1 MNCKLTNLKTLH
13 TNRWQQDD
21 TPCFVPFPS
30 QSIKYWITTLLIAMM
45 SIVGAWGQT
54 DKVLDATQIWDY
66 SGFEIAQNYNITYQN
81 RSFTANQWDFIS
93 LPFNASQS
101 VLDATFGSGKY
112 QLQQF
117 DSMDNN
123 TFVFKTMETP
133 SITAGYPYLIK
144 VSETVNNPVFTNVT
158 FATTTGLCYGNENVK
173 LYGSL
178 ITVAGWDLINNH
190 HAYKMIDGVL
200 TKMSYMGEGRPEQS
214 NILPPS
220 AYIKTDDSTVPSLN
234 IAGSPGEGG
243 DDPDPSTMTMQQ
255 KIAARMQL
263 SNAPTVYITL
273 PDKGDTSLDDYLY
286 KKGGEGQKY
295 DEAPYRRASIKVVA
309 TDDTT
314 SPHYMESFEEDADH
328 LEIKVRGNST
338 SMSQYTGHGGSEA
351 KRPYRLKF
359 AKKDKTTGQNF
370 KHDMINGGY
379 SKRNWTLLANAFD
392 HSLIRNALTCE
403 LGKIVGMPFN
413 PGYKFVD
420 LVINDEYRG
429 TYQVSDHCEID
440 GDRINIDEDGWYVEF
455 QGKTQM
461 CDYPMFFAEQ
471 GLIMNINNP
480 EPAYAGTETTRADSA
495 AVEQPIIDEVKE
507 WFQNSWKKGL
517 GKNFTNPESGW
528 RAYNDEETLMKFW
541 IITEITGDYDGL
553 MSVKAYR
560 KTDGKLYWGPVWDK
574 DLAYGNY
581 SSMSATNGTLVANM
595 SGNASSIDDYFANNF
610 AKDPEFMTKVKAK
623 MDQLVNGGLKTTLC
637 NKIDELAALVAQTE
651 KLDSAKW
658 NFNGPGTGM
667 EQYHKGVTGYDN
679 YAAYIAQLKTWINGR
694 VDYVQTQFTTLAT
707 AANTSA
713 GSVVYDVTKNAYE
726 NGQLENGIYKEENT
740 DKYINV
746 TLTGRSFAANEWSAI
761 SLPFSVDETQMKT
774 IFGNSYDI
782 KTFTGVSDDGT
793 KMIFETPE
801 DKSIKAGMPYII
813 KPSQAVADNTIFNKV
828 IFSCYQD
835 WSSTV
840 NPNGESITFGNY
852 TLTSS
857 IYKAD
862 LSNKNLIG
870 NDGKTLTATN
880 GSNNGSIV
888 YVTVA
893 DGAAAPTIQF
903 GRTVRTQ
910 LTNLP
915 TIYIDTKDGAAI
927 QASTGDYVQAA
938 IQVIDSESG
947 PLTSFTESEEY
958 LQIRG
963 RGKAEWSVADGKKSY
978 RLKFAKKHKYDLTG
992 AGYTKRNWIL
1002 AANAADESM
1011 IKNALTKKLGD
1022 AVGLPFTPNT
1032 CFVDLVVNGKYLGT
1046 YTAMDYV
1053 EADREDGTSERVDA
1067 DEKTGWLIEMMNED
1081 GVDKTG
1087 DVYVAGTNYTR
1098 PWVVIK
1104 NPEPSYDEATATP
1117 EEIATAKNA
1126 VTNPVQTFINNLWTS
1141 PETYVDKTTLVNWYI
1156 ASEILGGTT
1165 TLSSVYAYKDAEDT
1179 QLKFG
1184 PLWGNELAW
1193 QNSAMTDIANNG
1205 TKDGLIVNSAAESA
1219 LRNKLQS
1226 LWDESWFTSLV
1237 ASRWLVVKNGL
1248 ADALKTEAD
1257 ALKSTISASW
1267 TKNYTTTESDGAGW
1281 TATGTLEN
1289 DVNTIKTYIDN
1300 RIAYLD
1306 KKFLLAASDLEYDVT
1321 LEDAL
1326 TAYAGFNNRTVNV
1339 TLKNRGTIWGN
1350 EWNAICLP
1358 FSLTNEQLIAV
1369 FGTGYQLKSFK
1380 GVTEGETFNTFDFND
1395 TQTTLDAGVPYII
1408 KPTANVT
1415 NLTFN
1420 NVTLN
1425 LSLDNSVVEKTSDK
1439 SKTFKFT
1446 GTLQPYKMA
1455 DDGTDWFIGRNNKAY
1470 KSNGTL
1476 HACRA
1481 YFTMPST
1488 QAAAKAFMFGNLIT
1502 SIDNIVINDNSLENV
1517 KIYNLNGQVVG
1528 NSWNAVPQGIYIV
1541 NGKKVIK

>member
-1 MNCKLTNLKTLH
+1 MNSKLI
-13 TNRWQQDD
+13 NRQQLPASQWQQDD
-21 TPCFVPFPS
+21 TPCFVPFPN
-30 QSIKYWITTLLIAMM
+30 QSLKYWITTLLIAMM

-144 VSETVNNPVFTNVT
+144 VSETVNDPVFTNVT

-178 ITVAGWDLINNH
+178 IRVAGWDLINNH

-214 NILPPS
+214 DILPPS
-220 AYIKTDDSTVPSLN
+220 AYIKTDASTVPSLN

-255 KIAARMQL
+255 KIAAKMQL

-420 LVINDEYRG
+420 LVINDDYRG

-440 GDRINIDEDGWYVEF
+440 ADRININEDTGWYVEF

-480 EPAYAGTETTRADSA
+480 EPAYAGTETTRADSTV
-495 AVEQPIIDEVKE
+495 VEQSIKDEVKS
-507 WFQNSWKKGL
+507 WFQNSWQKGFAS
-517 GKNFTNPESGW
+517 GFTSPTTGW
-528 RAYNDEETLMKFW
+528 RAYNDEESLMKFW

-560 KTDGKLYWGPVWDK
+560 EADGKLCWGPVWDK

-581 SSMSATNGTLVANM
+581 SSMASANTTLVANM

-667 EQYHKGVTGYDN
+667 EQYHKGVTGYDK
-679 YAAYIAQLKTWINGR
+679 YAAYIAQLKDWINAR
-694 VDYVQTQFTTLAT
+694 VDYVQTQINALYT
-707 AANTSA
+707 AANTPEEFE
-713 GSVVYDVTKNAYE
+713 YDVTKTSSESISN
-726 NGQLENGIYKEENT
+726 KM
-740 DKYINV
+740 DKLVNV
-746 TLTGRSFAANEWSAI
+746 TMKNRTFTKGVWNTI
-761 SLPFSVDETQMKT
+761 SLPFSVDETQLKT
-774 IFGNSYDI
+774 IFGDNYELKEFSGLDE
-782 KTFTGVSDDGT
+782 TDNT
-793 KMIFETPE
+793 KMLFTTPA
-801 DKSIKAGMPYII
+801 DNAIQTSVPYLI
-813 KPSQAVADNTIFNKV
+813 KPSIDVVNNPIFNNVIINAKIIDWKDGFFYGGEKV
-828 IFSCYQD
+828 
-835 WSSTV
+835 V
-840 NPNGESITFGNY
+840 FGNY
-852 TLTSS
+852 EFVAHLVNAYAANRKAIGTDTSLT
-857 IYKAD
+857 D
-862 LSNKNLIG
+862 
-870 NDGKTLTATN
+870 NDGSIHSN
-880 GSNNGSIV
+880 GSQAFIRILNSAPV
-888 YVTVA
+888 
-893 DGAAAPTIQF
+893 PTIVF
-903 GRTVRTQ
+903 PSSVEPVVRTQ

-938 IQVIDSESG
+938 IQVIDDPTTG
-947 PLTSFTESEEY
+947 HLNSFTESEEY
-958 LQIRG
+958 LQVRG
-963 RGKAEWSVADGKKSY
+963 RGKAEWSEANGKKSY

-1053 EADREDGTSERVDA
+1053 EADRENGTSKRVDA

-1087 DVYVAGTNYTR
+1087 DVYVAGTNYTS

-1104 NPEPSYDEATATP
+1104 NPEPDYKETDT
-1117 EEIATAKNA
+1117 EEVKNA
-1126 VTNPVQTFINNLWTS
+1126 AISAVTTPVQTFIDNLWKS

-1184 PLWGNELAW
+1184 PLWGSELAW
-1193 QNSAMTDIANNG
+1193 QSSAMTDLENDE
-1205 TKDGLIVNSAAESA
+1205 TKLGLVVNSSEESA

-1226 LWDESWFTSLV
+1226 LWNESWFTSLV

-1248 ADALKTEAD
+1248 ADALRTEAD
-1257 ALKSTISASW
+1257 ALKSTISNSW
-1267 TKNYTTTESDGAGW
+1267 TKNYATTESDGAGW

-1339 TLKNRGTIWGN
+1339 TLKNRGTITSSYWNPITFPFNANEDKMKEVFGN
-1350 EWNAICLP
+1350 EFQLEQ
-1358 FSLTNEQLIAV
+1358 FSSVESQGDKVSVLKFTKVSPKAVTAGTPYLIKPASDV
-1369 FGTGYQLKSFK
+1369 NLDEKTFSNVTFNSSDEGSTTA
-1380 GVTEGETFNTFDFND
+1380 TEGYAYVGLLQPKTFSADKTHLFVGKNNTFVRLSGSA
-1395 TQTTLDAGVPYII
+1395 TL
-1408 KPTANVT
+1408 
-1415 NLTFN
+1415 
-1420 NVTLN
+1420 
-1425 LSLDNSVVEKTSDK
+1425 
-1439 SKTFKFT
+1439 T
-1446 GTLQPYKMA
+1446 GA
-1455 DDGTDWFIGRNNKAY
+1455 
-1470 KSNGTL
+1470 
-1476 HACRA
+1476 RA
-1481 YFTMPST
+1481 YFTIPE
-1488 QAAAKAFMFGNLIT
+1488 AAYSKQFNLGSFDDIT
-1502 SIDNIVINDNSLENV
+1502 GISNVIIQTDADNS
-1517 KIYNLNGQVVG
+1517 KIYNLNGQMVG
-1528 NSWNAVPQGIYIV
+1528 TNWNTLPQGVYIV
-1541 NGKKVIK
+1541 NGKKIVK